1 MSHLNYN
8 HLYYFWHVYKQG
20 SVVGAAEA
28 LYLTPQT
35 ITGQI
40 KALEERLQGKLF
52 KRKGRGIEPSELGE
66 LVFRYA
72 DKMFTLSQ
80 EMLDIVNYRKESNLL
95 FDVGVADA
103 LSKRLVSGV
112 LDAAVVEDEQI
123 HLRCFESTHEMLLE
137 QLSQHKLDMIISDC
151 PIDSTQQEGLFS
163 VKIGECGVSFWCI
176 NPPPEKPFP
185 ACLEERRLLVPGR
198 RSMLGRKLGEL
209 VFRYADKMFTLSQEM
224 LDIVNYRKESNLL
237 FDVGVADALSKRLV
251 SGVLDAAVVEDEQI
265 HLRCFES
272 THEMLLE
279 QLSQHKLDMIISD
292 CPIDST
298 QQEGLFSVKI
308 GECGVSFWCIN
319 PPPEKPFPACLEERR
334 LLVPG
339 RRSMLGRKLLNWFNS
354 QGLNVE
360 ILGEFDDA
368 ALMKAFGEA
377 HNAIFVAP
385 TLYAHDLYS
394 DDKIT
399 EIGRVDNVMEE
410 YHAIFA
416 ERMIQ
421 HPAVQRICNR
431 DYSALFTPPA
441 I

>member
-1 MSHLNYN
+1 MSHINYN
-8 HLYYFWHVYKQG
+8 HLYYFWHVCKEG

-52 KRKGRGIEPSELGE
+52 RRQGRGLVPSELGQ

-72 DKMFTLSQ
+72 DRMFTLSQ
-80 EMLDIVNYRKESNLL
+80 EMLDIVNYRKESSLL
-95 FDVGVADA
+95 FDVGIADA

-163 VKIGECGVSFWCI
+163 VKIGECGISFWSQ
-176 NPPPEKPFP
+176 NPVPDLPFP
-185 ACLEERRLLVPGR
+185 ACLETRRLLIPGR
-198 RSMLGRKLGEL
+198 RSMLGRK
-209 VFRYADKMFTLSQEM
+209 
-224 LDIVNYRKESNLL
+224 I
-237 FDVGVADALSKRLV
+237 
-251 SGVLDAAVVEDEQI
+251 
-265 HLRCFES
+265 
-272 THEMLLE
+272 
-279 QLSQHKLDMIISD
+279 
-292 CPIDST
+292 
-298 QQEGLFSVKI
+298 
-308 GECGVSFWCIN
+308 
-319 PPPEKPFPACLEERR
+319 
-334 LLVPG
+334 
-339 RRSMLGRKLLNWFNS
+339 LNWIHT

-368 ALMKAFGEA
+368 ALMKAFGAA

-385 TLYAHDLYS
+385 TLYGQDIYN
-394 DDKIT
+394 DKNIV
-399 EIGRVDNVMEE
+399 EIGRIENVMEE

-421 HPAVQRICNR
+421 HPAVQRVCNR
-431 DYSALFTPPA
+431 DYSALFKEA
-441 I
+441 

>member
-1 MSHLNYN
+1 MSHINYN
-8 HLYYFWHVYKQG
+8 HLYYFWHVCKEG

-52 KRKGRGIEPSELGE
+52 RRQGRGLVPSELGQ

-72 DKMFTLSQ
+72 DRMFTLSQ
-80 EMLDIVNYRKESNLL
+80 EMLDIVNYRKESSLL
-95 FDVGVADA
+95 FDVGIADA

-163 VKIGECGVSFWCI
+163 VKIGECGISFWSQ
-176 NPPPEKPFP
+176 NPIPDLPFP
-185 ACLEERRLLVPGR
+185 ACLETRRLLIPGR
-198 RSMLGRKLGEL
+198 RSMLGRK
-209 VFRYADKMFTLSQEM
+209 
-224 LDIVNYRKESNLL
+224 I
-237 FDVGVADALSKRLV
+237 
-251 SGVLDAAVVEDEQI
+251 
-265 HLRCFES
+265 
-272 THEMLLE
+272 
-279 QLSQHKLDMIISD
+279 
-292 CPIDST
+292 
-298 QQEGLFSVKI
+298 
-308 GECGVSFWCIN
+308 
-319 PPPEKPFPACLEERR
+319 
-334 LLVPG
+334 
-339 RRSMLGRKLLNWFNS
+339 LNWING

-368 ALMKAFGEA
+368 ALMKAFGAA

-385 TLYAHDLYS
+385 TLYGQDIYN
-394 DDKIT
+394 DENIV
-399 EIGRVDNVMEE
+399 EIGRVENVMEE

-421 HPAVQRICNR
+421 HPAVQRVCNR
-431 DYSALFTPPA
+431 DYSALFK
-441 I
+441 

>member
-1 MSHLNYN
+1 MSMSHINYN
-8 HLYYFWHVYKQG
+8 HLYYFWHVYKEG

-28 LYLTPQT
+28 LFLTPQT

-52 KRKGRGIEPSELGE
+52 KRKGRGLEPSELGE

-103 LSKRLVSGV
+103 LSKRLVSSV
-112 LDAAVVEDEQI
+112 LDAAVVVDEPI
-123 HLRCFESTHEMLLE
+123 HLRCFESTHGMLLE

-163 VKIGECGVSFWCI
+163 VKIGECSVSFWCT
-176 NPPPEKPFP
+176 NPLPEK
-185 ACLEERRLLVPGR
+185 A
-198 RSMLGRKLGEL
+198 
-209 VFRYADKMFTLSQEM
+209 
-224 LDIVNYRKESNLL
+224 
-237 FDVGVADALSKRLV
+237 
-251 SGVLDAAVVEDEQI
+251 
-265 HLRCFES
+265 
-272 THEMLLE
+272 
-279 QLSQHKLDMIISD
+279 
-292 CPIDST
+292 
-298 QQEGLFSVKI
+298 
-308 GECGVSFWCIN
+308 
-319 PPPEKPFPACLEERR
+319 FPACLEERR

-354 QGLNVE
+354 QGLQVE

-368 ALMKAFGEA
+368 ALMKAFGA
-377 HNAIFVAP
+377 THDAIFVAP
-385 TLYAHDLYS
+385 SLYS
-394 DDKIT
+394 LDFYADESVI
-399 EIGRVDNVMEE
+399 EIGRVENVMEE

-421 HPAVQRICNR
+421 HPAVQRICNA
-431 DYSALFTPPA
+431 DYSALFKLQ
-441 I
+441 

>member
-1 MSHLNYN
+1 MSHINYN
-8 HLYYFWHVYKQG
+8 HLYYFWHVCKEG

-40 KALEERLQGKLF
+40 KALEERLDGKLF
-52 KRKGRGIEPSELGE
+52 KRKGRGLEPSELGQ

-72 DKMFTLSQ
+72 DRMFTLSQ
-80 EMLDIVNYRKESNLL
+80 EMLDIVNYRKESSLL

-163 VKIGECGVSFWCI
+163 VKIGECGISFWCQ
-176 NPPPEKPFP
+176 NPLPDLPFP
-185 ACLEERRLLVPGR
+185 ACLETRRLLIPGR
-198 RSMLGRKLGEL
+198 RSMLGRK
-209 VFRYADKMFTLSQEM
+209 
-224 LDIVNYRKESNLL
+224 I
-237 FDVGVADALSKRLV
+237 
-251 SGVLDAAVVEDEQI
+251 
-265 HLRCFES
+265 
-272 THEMLLE
+272 
-279 QLSQHKLDMIISD
+279 
-292 CPIDST
+292 
-298 QQEGLFSVKI
+298 
-308 GECGVSFWCIN
+308 
-319 PPPEKPFPACLEERR
+319 
-334 LLVPG
+334 
-339 RRSMLGRKLLNWFNS
+339 LNWING
-354 QGLNVE
+354 QGLKVE

-368 ALMKAFGEA
+368 ALMKAFGAA

-385 TLYAHDLYS
+385 TLYGQDVY
-394 DDKIT
+394 DDNNIV
-399 EIGRVDNVMEE
+399 EIGRIENVMEE

-421 HPAVQRICNR
+421 HPAVKRVCSR
-431 DYSALFTPPA
+431 DYSALFK
-441 I
+441 